1 MNYTGAQYL
10 PLGPYFTLAVNVDL
24 GFGDSF
30 GDTTAIVPFRNYF
43 AGGPDTVRGYRENYL
58 GPRDSFGNPY
68 GGNMLVAAQTEV
80 ILPIPEK
87 WRSRSRLTLF
97 YDVGNVFSTG
107 GVTFTA
113 PQPYQT
119 TPIDYDFDLGNL
131 KQSVGISAQW
141 LAPLGL
147 FRFSYGFP
155 LNAKDRTA
163 LSYGDDTEQFQFSIG
178 GAF

>member
-1 MNYTGAQYL
+1 
-10 PLGPYFTLAVNVDL
+10 
-24 GFGDSF
+24 
-30 GDTTAIVPFRNYF
+30 
-43 AGGPDTVRGYRENYL
+43 VRGFRENYL

-68 GGNMLVAAQTEV
+68 GGNALVAAQTEV

-97 YDVGNVFSTG
+97 YDIGNVFSTG
-107 GVTFTA
+107 GVSFTA
-113 PQPYQT
+113 PDRI
-119 TPIDYDFDLGNL
+119 TPIDYDFDFGNL
-131 KQSVGISAQW
+131 KQSVGLSAQW

-155 LNAKDRTA
+155 LNDEGPTA
-163 LSYGDDTEQFQFSIG
+163 LSYGDETEEFQFSIG